1 MGRLSSHLNKLTVIA
16 LLIFGLIYTYHGMSH
31 RLDGDFGWQLR
42 FGKESVENSF
52 PYLDTYTWTYYG
64 HPWINHEWG
73 TSILWWLIYSKI
85 GYFAIVMLVSA
96 AIWAAFALVP
106 RIFAPRL
113 TIVSLLV
120 SLLAIKAASFYI
132 APRPT
137 ILTIIFFAILWWTL
151 ERIPQKK
158 YYYCWPLLMWIWSAL
173 HGSWILGFIIIDI
186 YLFGNLAQHIFS
198 RYYTFFKPSM
208 WKRGDYGRVTLFG
221 ALAFFA
227 TALNP
232 YGLRLWG
239 EIGAYFSYSYYK
251 NFISEWLPSYV
262 YPIYP
267 LSLVLATI
275 AAVLVARAFIY
286 KRVTLVQL
294 ALFAALFVSGMQYK
308 RNMTYLILLTVPVFT
323 LYAHAMIH
331 EIKKVV
337 NGKNKMTL
345 LLRQLTP
352 VILTCFIFSLTL
364 GAGRRLLT
372 SRFDKTLWDKQVYL
386 AAYGFPVTAA
396 EFIQA
401 LPRQSPL
408 FIFNDFHLGGY
419 LNWVLPSDKIYID
432 GRGTVSWS
440 LNSSTTLYQ
449 EFRAIRFEKN
459 GLTKLEKTQANIVLI
474 RKKYLGLPTP
484 DVWNSF
490 IFSSAYLDKILEPSQ
505 SELEQDLR
513 SSTKW
518 GLVYEDSL
526 AEVWRRQDLTP

>member
-1 MGRLSSHLNKLTVIA
+1 M
-16 LLIFGLIYTYHGMSH
+16 
-31 RLDGDFGWQLR
+31 
-42 FGKESVENSF
+42 
-52 PYLDTYTWTYYG
+52 
-64 HPWINHEWG
+64 
-73 TSILWWLIYSKI
+73 
-85 GYFAIVMLVSA
+85 
-96 AIWAAFALVP
+96 
-106 RIFAPRL
+106 
-113 TIVSLLV
+113 
-120 SLLAIKAASFYI
+120 
-132 APRPT
+132 
-137 ILTIIFFAILWWTL
+137 
-151 ERIPQKK
+151 
-158 YYYCWPLLMWIWSAL
+158 
-173 HGSWILGFIIIDI
+173 
-186 YLFGNLAQHIFS
+186 
-198 RYYTFFKPSM
+198 
-208 WKRGDYGRVTLFG
+208 
-221 ALAFFA
+221 
-227 TALNP
+227 
-232 YGLRLWG
+232 
-239 EIGAYFSYSYYK
+239 
-251 NFISEWLPSYV
+251 
-262 YPIYP
+262 
-267 LSLVLATI
+267 
-275 AAVLVARAFIY
+275 ARAFIY

-474 RKKYLGLPTP
+474 RKKRPAYAHRLGHSRVPAATTIT
-484 DVWNSF
+484 V
-490 IFSSAYLDKILEPSQ
+490 KRR
-505 SELEQDLR
+505 LR
-513 SSTKW
+513 SS
-518 GLVYEDSL
+518 EMPASL
-526 AEVWRRQDLTP
+526 L